1 MEIHREGAIVRIV
14 VVGGAGL
21 MGRIALR
28 DLAEAPR
35 VEEVVIADLNVQ
47 QGLALVEE
55 IGNPKLRVVS
65 VDVTDQVALTMA
77 LRGAG
82 ACLNA
87 SVYYFNLPIM
97 HACLAAR
104 THYLDLG
111 GLFHT
116 TRKQLELDGAFQE
129 AGITAVLGMGSA
141 PGVTN
146 LQARAACDRLETVE
160 YIRIYDGIHNPH
172 ISADDPLTWGYSIQ
186 TILDEVSKHPMVFR
200 NGQWQEVAPLSEIE
214 YYAYRQPLGYVA
226 NHHSLHSEVATL
238 PVSFHHKGVQEVFFK
253 INFFGYPEAMLR
265 KIAFLCELGFAATEP
280 IEMKGGHVT
289 PRDALL
295 AVLAQRPPV
304 PAREPAG
311 YKDMA
316 VEVKGTRSGQP
327 VVVRVDVETWAK
339 PEWKASGGN
348 LLTGVAPSIVAQ
360 WLADGTL
367 DQRGVMPPEIAVP
380 TGSFFTELARR
391 GVVTTMT
398 ETALF

>member
-1 MEIHREGAIVRIV
+1 MRIV

-28 DLAEAPR
+28 DLVDGRR
-35 VEEVVIADLNVQ
+35 VEEIVIADLNRQ
-47 QGLALVEE
+47 AGEQLIAM
-55 IGNPKLRVVS
+55 IGSDKLRVAP
-65 VDVTDQVALTMA
+65 VDATDERALA
-77 LRGAG
+77 ELLRGAD

-97 HACLAAR
+97 RACLAAR

-116 TRKQLELDGAFQE
+116 TRKQLELHESFKA

-146 LQARAACDRLETVE
+146 LQARLACDRLERVE

-172 ISADDPLTWGYSIQ
+172 INPNDPLTWGYSIQ
-186 TILDEVSKHPMVFR
+186 TILDEVSKNPVVFR
-200 NGQWQEVAPLSEIE
+200 DGRWQEVPPLSELE
-214 YYAYRQPLGYVA
+214 YYPYREPLGYVG

-238 PVSFHHKGVQEVFFK
+238 PISFRDKGVQEVFFK

-280 IEMKGGHVT
+280 IEMRGGRVS

-295 AVLAQRPPV
+295 AVLAQRPM
-304 PAREPAG
+304 PAPKTPAG
-311 YKDMA
+311 YKDMV
-316 VEVKGTRSGQP
+316 VEVKGSRDGQP
-327 VVVRVDVETWAK
+327 VIVRVDVESWSR

-360 WLADGTL
+360 WLADGTIAE
-367 DQRGVMPPEIAVP
+367 RGVLPPEIAVP
-380 TGSFFTELARR
+380 ALPFFAAAKER
-391 GVVTTMT
+391 GITTT
-398 ETALF
+398 ISETVPV

>member
-1 MEIHREGAIVRIV
+1 MRIV

-28 DLAEAPR
+28 DLVAER
-35 VEEVVIADLNVQ
+35 QVDEIVIADLNRQ
-47 QGLALVEE
+47 AGEQLISE
-55 IGNPKLRVVS
+55 IGSDRLSIAP
-65 VDVTDQVALTMA
+65 VDATDETALA
-77 LRGAG
+77 AVLRGAD

-97 HACLAAR
+97 RACLAAR

-116 TRKQLELDGAFQE
+116 TRKQLELDAAFKE

-146 LQARAACDRLETVE
+146 LQARLACDRLETVE

-172 ISADDPLTWGYSIQ
+172 INPDDPLTWGYSIQ
-186 TILDEVSKHPMVFR
+186 TILDEVSKNPIVFR
-200 NGQWQEVAPLSEIE
+200 DGDWQEVAPLSELE
-214 YYAYRQPLGYVA
+214 HYPYREPLGYVA

-238 PVSFHHKGVQEVFFK
+238 PISFRDKGVQEVFFK
-253 INFFGYPEAMLR
+253 INFFGYPEPMLR

-280 IEMKGGHVT
+280 IEMRGGRVA

-295 AVLAQRPPV
+295 AVLAQRPAPV
-304 PAREPAG
+304 PKQPAG
-311 YKDMA
+311 YKDMVA
-316 VEVKGTRSGQP
+316 EVKGTRDGQP
-327 VVVRVDVETWAK
+327 VIVRVDVESWAR

-360 WLADGTL
+360 WLASGAIEM
-367 DQRGVMPPEIAVP
+367 RGVLPPEIAVP
-380 TGSFFTELARR
+380 AMPFFEAAKQR
-391 GVVTTMT
+391 GITTT
-398 ETALF
+398 ISETAPL

>member
-1 MEIHREGAIVRIV
+1 MRIV
-14 VVGGAGL
+14 VVGGAGH

-28 DLAEAPR
+28 DLVESPG
-35 VEEVVIADLNVQ
+35 VEEVVIADLDLQ
-47 QGLALVEE
+47 RSRALVDQ
-55 IGNPKLRVVS
+55 IGGPKLEATA
-65 VDVTDQVALTMA
+65 VDATDTQALA
-77 LRGAG
+77 AVLRGAG

-97 HACLAAR
+97 RACLAAQ

-116 TRKQLELDGAFQE
+116 TRRQLELDDAFRS
-129 AGITAVLGMGSA
+129 AGITAMLGMGSA

-146 LQARAACDRLETVE
+146 LQARVACDRLDTVE

-172 ISADDPLTWGYSIQ
+172 IGADDQLTWGYSIQ
-186 TILDEVSKHPMVFR
+186 TILDEVSKNPIVFR
-200 NGQWQEVAPLSEIE
+200 DGSWQEVAPLSEIE
-214 YYAYRQPLGYVA
+214 CYPYHMPLGYVA

-238 PVSFHHKGVQEVFFK
+238 PISFREKGVREVFFK

-280 IEMKGGHVT
+280 IEMPGGRVA

-295 AVLAQRPPV
+295 AVLEQRPAAPT
-304 PAREPAG
+304 REPAG

-316 VEVKGTRSGQP
+316 VEVKGTRGGQP
-327 VVVRVDVETWAK
+327 VVVRVDVESWAR
-339 PEWKASGGN
+339 PAWQASGGN

-360 WLADGTL
+360 WLADGTI
-367 DQRGVMPPEIAVP
+367 QKRGTLPPELAVP
-380 TGSFFTELARR
+380 TLPFFAALEQR
-391 GVVTTMT
+391 GIVTTVT
-398 ETALF
+398 ETTPL

>member
-1 MEIHREGAIVRIV
+1 MRIV

-28 DLAEAPR
+28 DLVEGSH
-35 VEEVVIADLNVQ
+35 VEEIVIADLNPQ
-47 QGLALVEE
+47 AGEQLSAE
-55 IGNPKLRVVS
+55 IGSPKLRVVA
-65 VDVTDQVALTMA
+65 VDATDEAALATV
-77 LRGAG
+77 LRDAD

-97 HACLAAR
+97 RACLAAR

-116 TRKQLELDGAFQE
+116 TRKQLELDREFAT
-129 AGITAVLGMGSA
+129 AGITAVIGMGSA

-146 LQARAACDRLETVE
+146 LQARIACDRLDTVE

-172 ISADDPLTWGYSIQ
+172 INADDPLTWGYSIQ
-186 TILDEVSKHPMVFR
+186 TILDEVSKQPMVFR
-200 NGQWQEVAPLSEIE
+200 AGHWQEVAPLSELE
-214 YYAYRQPLGYVA
+214 YYPYREPLGYVA

-238 PVSFHHKGVQEVFFK
+238 PISFRDKGVQEVFFK

-265 KIAFLCELGFAATEP
+265 KIAFLCELGFASTEP
-280 IEMKGGHVT
+280 IDMRGGRVT

-295 AVLAQRPPV
+295 AVLGTRPAPPV
-304 PAREPAG
+304 KAPAG

-316 VEVKGTRSGQP
+316 VEVKGSRAGQP
-327 VVVRVDVETWAK
+327 VLVRVDVESWAR

-360 WLADGTL
+360 WLADGTIAA
-367 DQRGVMPPEIAVP
+367 RGVLPPEIAVP
-380 TGSFFTELARR
+380 ALPFFAEAKRR
-391 GVVTTMT
+391 GITTT
-398 ETALF
+398 IAETVPV

>member
-1 MEIHREGAIVRIV
+1 MRIV

-28 DLAEAPR
+28 DLVDGRR
-35 VEEVVIADLNVQ
+35 VEEIVIADLNRQ
-47 QGLALVEE
+47 AGEQLIAM
-55 IGNPKLRVVS
+55 IGSDKLRVAP
-65 VDVTDQVALTMA
+65 VDATDERALA
-77 LRGAG
+77 ELLRGAD

-97 HACLAAR
+97 RACLAAR

-116 TRKQLELDGAFQE
+116 TRKQLELHESFKA

-146 LQARAACDRLETVE
+146 LQARLACDRLERVE

-172 ISADDPLTWGYSIQ
+172 INPNDPLTWGYSIQ
-186 TILDEVSKHPMVFR
+186 TILDEVSKNPVVFR
-200 NGQWQEVAPLSEIE
+200 DGRWQEVPPLSELE
-214 YYAYRQPLGYVA
+214 YYPYREPLGYVG

-238 PVSFHHKGVQEVFFK
+238 PISFRDKGVQEVFFK

-280 IEMKGGHVT
+280 IEMRGGRVS

-295 AVLAQRPPV
+295 AVLAQRPM
-304 PAREPAG
+304 PAPKTPAG
-311 YKDMA
+311 YKDMV
-316 VEVKGTRSGQP
+316 VEVKGSRDGQP
-327 VVVRVDVETWAK
+327 VIVRVDVESWSR

-360 WLADGTL
+360 WLADGTIAE
-367 DQRGVMPPEIAVP
+367 RGVLPPEIAVP
-380 TGSFFTELARR
+380 ALPFFAAAKECSRR
-391 GVVTTMT
+391 
-398 ETALF
+398 LH